1 MNGRAK
7 KGGQI
12 AINGEFY
19 KGGYFLPS
27 TQLPK
32 QSPVKKSV
40 AQPKKQ
46 LTDFQI
52 ENLKKAIDGTKKQI
66 EKSRSEGNQ
75 NGVAANEA
83 YLETLIKKLQ

>member
-7 KGGQI
+7 KGGET

-19 KGGYFLPS
+19 KGGSFLPS
-27 TQLPK
+27 TKLPK
-32 QSPVKKSV
+32 QSPIKKSV
-40 AQPKKQ
+40 AQPKKP
-46 LTDFQI
+46 LTDWQI
-52 ENLKKAIDGTKKQI
+52 ENLNKAIDGTRKQI

-75 NGVAANEA
+75 KGVEANEA